1 MVEASKGRWILNS
14 GNLACQIASWLP
26 LVRLPAFRRCN
37 QSCYRSVVALLA
49 SDAALREE
57 LEEALSTALAQ
68 VDKRVWVGIRLRPH
82 DRHDGA
88 ENCLQVDRRQIVQTL
103 GPASRVNFFFD
114 EIFKEDTR
122 QEDVWSR
129 LQGPMMRTLLRREH
143 CCLFAYGQTGS
154 GKTHTVFGDPS
165 TESSKGV
172 AFRLLENLGKLLN
185 GDTYPSISEE
195 VQEKAVI
202 EFSFLEVYNEKIH
215 DLLSN
220 SKLCTLAG
228 EREELEP
235 GSAYKAPILSAEERV
250 VVRGLTRRRCDPGQL
265 TQQVGSWLVEGA
277 ASRMVGKTVFNP
289 RSSRSHAVAT
299 IHICWNDMPDQK
311 KGNETRVYIVDL
323 AGSERSG
330 QYATN
335 TEQLREG
342 AHINLSLSTLG
353 RVVTALSRGHGDHVP
368 HRDSALTWLLT
379 DAITGHQ
386 ARAFMIASVNP
397 LHSAETLS
405 TLRYAQAYSSLQS
418 DLSTKIPRLKAMLR
432 TLQRQMEKARYE
444 LDSLCLDINTNSR
457 SGRTTEWSR
466 DTLRSR
472 VVRIARRGQ
481 EHFQNHPFFKWT
493 DAHEMKA
500 VLGQAG
506 ILEETCARPPER
518 EAEEP
523 EDGRRR
529 QFREPGSAS
538 STCARVIFAGRH
550 GYPPVQLWF
559 PEEALEDVTPHPRLR
574 ELLTTFEK
582 AEIAFQQKQAQLDA
596 TVKAFAAQQQ
606 QWMD

>member
-1 MVEASKGRWILNS
+1 MEGWSEACRGS
-14 GNLACQIASWLP
+14 ASEERMDWLP

-49 SDAALREE
+49 SDAALREDPAAVPE

-122 QEDVWSR
+122 
-129 LQGPMMRTLLRREH
+129 H

-172 AFRLLENLGKLLN
+172 AFRALGH
-185 GDTYPSISEE
+185 EE
-195 VQEKAVI
+195 TEYVSATMVHE
-202 EFSFLEVYNEKIH
+202 
-215 DLLSN
+215 
-220 SKLCTLAG
+220 C

-457 SGRTTEWSR
+457 
-466 DTLRSR
+466 
-472 VVRIARRGQ
+472 RG
-481 EHFQNHPFFKWT
+481 
-493 DAHEMKA
+493 
-500 VLGQAG
+500 
-506 ILEETCARPPER
+506 
-518 EAEEP
+518 
-523 EDGRRR
+523 
-529 QFREPGSAS
+529 S
-538 STCARVIFAGRH
+538 
-550 GYPPVQLWF
+550 
-559 PEEALEDVTPHPRLR
+559 
-574 ELLTTFEK
+574 
-582 AEIAFQQKQAQLDA
+582 
-596 TVKAFAAQQQ
+596 
-606 QWMD
+606 